1 MTGVAPAIVGLGTT
15 AMTTVPGGR
24 ASDLAIEAVDHCLT
38 DATVGPDDVDGLL
51 VATSQGVRPDR
62 VSVGL
67 AEAAGLGDLRLL
79 EHIEIKGASTLAML
93 DHAALSVAAGR
104 AHSVLCVFADAPL
117 RAGGRTGSTYARSG
131 GTAGVRGL
139 ERASGLLGSVPTY
152 ALLAARYLALTGT
165 DPAALGA
172 VAIAARAWAQHNPL
186 AVYRTPLDR
195 DTYLASPIVAEPL
208 RVLDCARPVNGAAAV
223 LVSSR
228 RPNDHRPLVIA
239 GSAAEHPVRRRRA
252 PGESWFG
259 GGGRATADALA
270 AAGRTHADIDVVE
283 LYDPFSVV
291 TLCLL
296 EEYGFVK
303 AGDAGPMALAGEF
316 APGGSLPVNTGGGQL
331 SGFYLQGMT
340 PLVEAVEQL
349 RGTAG
354 ARQVDGAATALV
366 AGIGGRLD
374 HHASIV
380 LEVAA

>member
-1 MTGVAPAIVGLGTT
+1 VTGAAPAVVGLGATDMST
-15 AMTTVPGGR
+15 SPG
-24 ASDLAIEAVDHCLT
+24 ALAHLLAAEAVERCLT
-38 DATVGPDDVDGLL
+38 DAGVGHDEVDGLL
-51 VATSQGVRPDR
+51 VASSQGVRPDR
-62 VSVGL
+62 VGVGL
-67 AEAAGLGDLRLL
+67 ARAVGLGDLRLL

-93 DHAALSVAAGR
+93 EHAVLSINAGR

-139 ERASGLLGSVPTY
+139 ERAAGLLGSVPTY
-152 ALLAARYLALTGT
+152 ALLAARYLAVTGT
-165 DPAALGA
+165 DRAALGA
-172 VAIAARAWAQHNPL
+172 VAVTARAWAQHNPR
-186 AVYRTPLDR
+186 AVYRTPLDL
-195 DTYLASPIVAEPL
+195 DTYQASRVVAEPL

-228 RPNDHRPLVIA
+228 RPNDHRPLVVA

-252 PGESWFG
+252 PAESWFG
-259 GGGRATADALA
+259 GGGRAAVDALA
-270 AAGRTHADIDVVE
+270 AAGRTPADIDVVE

-296 EEYGFVK
+296 EEYGFAK
-303 AGDAGPMALAGEF
+303 AGDAGPMALAGEL

-354 ARQVDGAATALV
+354 ARQVDGAAAALV
-366 AGIGGRLD
+366 GGIGGRLD
-374 HHASIV
+374 HHACVV
-380 LEVAA
+380 LEAA